1 MIKRILHMADNPITG
16 TIVLWGI
23 FCVLYFP
30 LHLLFIS
37 DILSGNY
44 RFIYKVHS
52 VFAMLSHCI
61 FISSLCAIAFIT
73 FLSKRKASI
82 RVLIFAIVTILAY
95 SVTMI
100 DIAVFKINHFH
111 INSFII
117 SEITQPNFFKASG
130 VGYAFVFKFIAQI
143 LSLIMIIF
151 VIGYLIQ
158 KIKKPILSLKQTRK
172 RLIYILLSVLLV
184 EKLFIVAVAY
194 NRPAYIFNLSEAVPV
209 VYINP
214 ADYLYVAFNKL
225 FGVEDKK
232 ESFDALPSNFDNI
245 EYPKGGS
252 FPKGTIGKPLNVL
265 IIVTE
270 STRHDF
276 LTSETMPNVW
286 KLAHSEGGSLLQ
298 THYSGSNSTHM
309 GIFSI
314 LYGMNPYFSAYVK
327 TKRIESFPVHALRAA
342 GYRTSLFASA
352 TTQWHHMDYYLE
364 PNFDTSFTPKKES
377 SKDRDMEITNQ
388 LKADL
393 SKKSDKPFFTFVFF
407 DSTHYPF
414 FFPEEHALFTPYQKE
429 SFDKSDYLSLDKIR
443 GKLMNSYRNSLHYAD
458 AMMNEIITALKKS
471 GQYNNTI
478 IIITSDHGCEFGE
491 TGRYFYSSSFNNYS
505 TKVPLVIHAPGGE
518 KLSANVSSHADI
530 FPTVLDLVKFS
541 GDRSNMQGTS
551 LLGKNDDRYG
561 IIAYQDALIPNR
573 FQIVNDRAK
582 LEVNFKDASF
592 ITARFDS
599 NDTAITMIPDERK
612 RLDIIKASISFF
624 NKKETVK

>member
-1 MIKRILHMADNPITG
+1 MADNPITG
-16 TIVLWGI
+16 TVILWGL
-23 FCVLYFP
+23 FCALYFP
-30 LHLLFIS
+30 LHLLFIN

-44 RFIYKVHS
+44 RLIYKVHS
-52 VFAMLSHCI
+52 VFAMLSHCV
-61 FISSLCAIAFIT
+61 FLSSLCAIVFIT
-73 FLSKRKASI
+73 FLSRRKPTI
-82 RVLIFAIVTILAY
+82 RVLIFAMISILAF

-143 LSLIMIIF
+143 LSLIFIISA
-151 VIGYLIQ
+151 IGYLIQ
-158 KIKKPILSLKQTRK
+158 KIKKPVLTLKQTRK
-172 RLIYILLSVLLV
+172 RLIYVVLSFLIV
-184 EKLFIVAVAY
+184 EKLFIIAFAY

-214 ADYLYVAFNKL
+214 ADYLYVAFNKI
-225 FGVEDKK
+225 FGVEDQK
-232 ESFDALPSNFDNI
+232 ETFDALPSNFDNI

-252 FPKGTIGKPLNVL
+252 FPNATIGKPMNVL
-265 IIVTE
+265 ILVTE

-276 LTSETMPNVW
+276 LTAENMPNVW

-314 LYGMNPYFSAYVK
+314 LFSINPYFSAYAK
-327 TKRIESFPVHALRAA
+327 TKHSESFPIHALRAA

-352 TTQWHHMDYYLE
+352 TTQWHHMDYYLN
-364 PNFDTSFTPKKES
+364 PNFDTTFTPKKES

-393 SKKSDKPFFTFVFF
+393 SKRSDKPFFTFVFF

-414 FFPEEHALFTPYQKE
+414 YFSDEHALFTPYQKD
-429 SFDKSDYLSLDKIR
+429 SFDKADYLSLDKIR

-458 AMMNEIITALKKS
+458 AMMNEFITALKKS

-478 IIITSDHGCEFGE
+478 IVITSDHGCEFGE
-491 TGRYFYSSSFNNYS
+491 SGRYFYSSSFNNYS
-505 TKVPLVIHAPGGE
+505 TEVPLVIHAPGGE
-518 KLSANVSSHADI
+518 KISANVSSHADI
-530 FPTVLDLVKFS
+530 LPTVLDLLKFS

-551 LLGKNDDRYG
+551 LLSKNDDRYA
-561 IIAYQDALIPNR
+561 IIAYQDALIPTR
-573 FQIVNDRAK
+573 FQIVNDKAK
-582 LEVNFKDASF
+582 LEVNYKNSSF
-592 ITARFDS
+592 ITGRFDY
-599 NDTAITMIPDERK
+599 NDTAIKVIPDERK
-612 RLDIIKASISFF
+612 RLDLIKSSIAFF